1 MQSQNKVEN
10 KEIDKVRFTVPS
22 STLSANQNFSSEL
35 HGTAPILLFWYSS
48 LLNCFAFS
56 SSKS

>member
-1 MQSQNKVEN
+1 MGN
-10 KEIDKVRFTVPS
+10 KETDEVRVTAPS
-22 STLSANQNFSSEL
+22 STYLQNYAEL
-35 HGTAPILLFWYSS
+35 HPILLFWYSR